1 MADKLTLSD
10 FGVFLAEICEFLKK
24 REKTL
29 FDLIVEVEGL
39 KATLTG
45 ADAAPFDQAK
55 GKASRRDARAQ
66 IARIQQLDAIIARI
80 RGG

>member
-29 FDLIVEVEGL
+29 
-39 KATLTG
+39 
-45 ADAAPFDQAK
+45 
-55 GKASRRDARAQ
+55 RD
-66 IARIQQLDAIIARI
+66 
-80 RGG
+80 